1 MVQKHFYEA
10 PESELILV
18 KFEGNF
24 CTTETDDWTQGG
36 AGYYNGDKQNAMGDY

>member
-1 MVQKHFYEA
+1 MVPKHFYEA

-24 CTTETDDWTQGG
+24 CATDGYGDSGMPGG
-36 AGYYNGDKQNAMGDY
+36 YNPYAPGDGSDIN